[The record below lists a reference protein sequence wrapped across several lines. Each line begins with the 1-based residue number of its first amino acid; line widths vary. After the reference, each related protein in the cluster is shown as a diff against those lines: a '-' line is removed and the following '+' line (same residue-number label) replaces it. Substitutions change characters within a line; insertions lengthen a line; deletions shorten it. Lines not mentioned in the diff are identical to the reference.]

1 MTILHR
7 IRSVAALL
15 LRRDAADA
23 RLNDELEA
31 YVELSAAERVRDGVP
46 LEEARRLAMLELGG
60 IEPVKERVRAERH
73 GASLDELVRD
83 VRYAFRMFGRHRA
96 LTMTIVATLAIAIGA
111 NTAIFTLVDA
121 LMLRWLPVRDPQ
133 ELLLVKLQAL
143 DAKQP
148 SESFSYPIARALDD
162 QRDVFAGAA
171 GFSSYPFDVGERGS
185 AHRVSGA
192 VVTGGYYET
201 LGVMPVAGR
210 LLRRDDDVVGTAV
223 TAVISDG
230 FWRREF
236 ARAPDVAGRSLRI
249 NGVPATIVGVSA
261 PGFAGANVG
270 WIADVTVPVAALP
283 QLSPQAAPL
292 VGAGNFWLRVLA
304 RPRLGIGATEAQA
317 RLNVVWPRIA
327 DSLIAAH
334 WPASRRQAMA
344 GAEFQLAPG
353 GTGWTPLR
361 ALYMTPLAVLS
372 AIVVLV
378 LLIACANIASLLLA
392 RASDR
397 RREIAVRLALGAG
410 RARIVRQLLIESVLL
425 ALIGAGVGLAIAV
438 VAGRFLVDLISTGR
452 MRVVF
457 DLTPNWHIV
466 AFTAGVALATAV
478 IFGIAPA
485 LQATSVAPA
494 AGLSDDARTSA
505 RRSRLL
511 PALVSTQVALALVLL
526 VGAGLFIRTLQNLQ
540 RFDPGFDA
548 RGVLLASFDGR
559 RASVPADAVDA
570 LRGLP
575 GVVSVSVSTHTP
587 LSGSTWSEPAVP
599 AGQPVPERDNAFFVA
614 AGPEFFATLRIPI
627 VAGRDFSE
635 RDAADAPAV
644 AVVNERFAQR
654 FFANGTAVGGRL
666 DANVRGRRR
675 RLEIIG
681 VAGNTNAAG
690 LRAAAPPTV
699 YVSYAQ
705 LAGDVPTTI
714 AVRATGPLGPAIA
727 AVSRTLG
734 ARLPD
739 EAIDVRPLSEQVDAT
754 MVQERMLATLA
765 GAFGAVAVGLT
776 CIGLYGLLACT
787 VVRRTKEIGIR
798 LAMGAQRSQVI
809 RMVIDDAA
817 RRVAA
822 GAAVGLPAAWA
833 AARAVRSILFG
844 LTPADPAAIAA
855 AVTAL
860 AAAALAAAYL
870 PARRAS
876 RVDPLAALRH
886 E

>member
-15 LRRDAADA
+15 LRRDGADA

-31 YVELSAAERVRDGVP
+31 FVELSAAERVRDGVP
-46 LEEARRLAMLELGG
+46 PEEARRLAMLELGG
-60 IEPVKERVRAERH
+60 IEPVKERVRSERH

-83 VRYAFRMFGRHRA
+83 VRYGFRMFGKHRA
-96 LTMTIVATLAIAIGA
+96 LTFTIVATLAMAIGA

-133 ELLLVKLQAL
+133 ELVLVKFQPG
-143 DAKQP
+143 DAKEP
-148 SESFSYPIARALDD
+148 SESFSYPIVRALDD

-171 GFSSYPFDVGERGS
+171 AFSSYPFDVGERGS
-185 AHRVSGA
+185 AYRVSGA
-192 VVTGGYYET
+192 LVTGGYYET
-201 LGVMPVAGR
+201 LGVTPAAGR

-230 FWRREF
+230 FWQREF
-236 ARAPDVAGRSLRI
+236 ARAPDIAGRTLRI

-261 PGFAGANVG
+261 PGFFGANVG
-270 WIADVTVPVAALP
+270 WIADVTLPVAALP
-283 QLSPQAAPL
+283 QVSPQAAPL
-292 VGAGNFWLRVLA
+292 LGAGNFWLRVLA

-317 RLNVVWPRIA
+317 RLNVLWPRIA
-327 DSLIAAH
+327 DSLIAPH

-344 GAEFQLAPG
+344 AAGFQLAPG

-410 RARIVRQLLIESVLL
+410 RPRIVRQLLIESVLL
-425 ALIGAGVGLAIAV
+425 ALIGAGAGLAIAL
-438 VAGRFLVDLISTGR
+438 VAGRFLVDLISTR
-452 MRVVF
+452 QMRVTV
-457 DLTPNWHIV
+457 DLTPNWHVV

-505 RRSRLL
+505 TRSRLL

-548 RGVLLASFDGR
+548 RGVLLATFEGR

-570 LRGLP
+570 LRSLP
-575 GVVSVSVSTHTP
+575 GVVSASISTHTP
-587 LSGSTWSEPAVP
+587 LSGSWWSEPAVP

-614 AGPEFFATLRIPI
+614 AGPQFFATLRIPI
-627 VAGRDFSE
+627 VAGRDFST
-635 RDAADAPAV
+635 RDAADAPPV
-644 AVVNERFAQR
+644 AIVNERFAQR
-654 FFANGTAVGGRL
+654 FFANDTAVGRRL

-675 RLEIIG
+675 SLEVIG

-705 LAGDVPTTI
+705 LAGDFPTTI
-714 AVRATGPLGPAIA
+714 AVRAAGPLGPTIA
-727 AVSRTLG
+727 AVRGTLG

-739 EAIDVRPLSEQVDAT
+739 AAIDVRPLSEQVDAT
-754 MVQERMLATLA
+754 RVQERMLATLA

-809 RMVIDDAA
+809 AMVIDDAA

-833 AARAVRSILFG
+833 AARGVRSILFG
-844 LTPADPAAIAA
+844 LTPTDPAAIAA

-860 AAAALAAAYL
+860 GAAALAAAYL

-876 RVDPLAALRH
+876 RIDLLAALRH